1 MVGAAIGLT
10 GGIGAFCDALVVG
23 LGAGEVR
30 KGLGVLRGV
39 GGDAV
44 AADAV
49 VAEVFLEE
57 KGRLVI
63 KDR

>member
-1 MVGAAIGLT
+1 MT
-10 GGIGAFCDALVVG
+10 GGIGALGDALVVG
-23 LGAGEVR
+23 LGADEVR
-30 KGLGVLRGV
+30 KGLRVLRGV

-57 KGRLVI
+57 KRRLVI
-63 KDR
+63 KD